1 MRYPAFIRYVMLQ
14 LRNMLTFLTLGFLA
28 FAFALMSYPFSGERL
43 VAWVILVL
51 FLALSSG
58 TIIVFAQMAM
68 DAVLKRITN
77 PNTRKPWFGF
87 VQRALAFVALPLLAV
102 PASNFNGVARLLFSW
117 IEPTL
122 KTLH

>member
-1 MRYPAFIRYVMLQ
+1 M
-14 LRNMLTFLTLGFLA
+14 
-28 FAFALMSYPFSGERL
+28 
-43 VAWVILVL
+43 

-77 PNTRKPWFGF
+77 PDTRKPWFGF